1 MCFYQDTQIL
11 SKRIF
16 SNLGVWE
23 ESQDSKTSKTSKN
36 EQEAL
41 INDTLIKKKKILGIF
56 PDFNVA

>member
-23 ESQDSKTSKTSKN
+23 ESQDSKTSKITKN

>member
-23 ESQDSKTSKTSKN
+23 DSQDPKISKTAKN

-56 PDFNVA
+56 PDFNPA